1 MQEQLVSFE
10 TSVLAKSKGFVKTGN
25 WMGFVDKFYHPRTGT
40 LLSMGRTGRP
50 PFNTLIYAPTQ
61 SLMQRWL
68 REVHEIHINI
78 QMLYQ
83 CNIEPAEFEGWII
96 YIAGESFETNYE
108 INKDLI
114 SKVFKS
120 YEEALEYGLFE
131 MLKLI
136 K

>member
-1 MQEQLVSFE
+1 MQDLYI
-10 TSVLAKSKGFVKTGN
+10 LATKLKFLPKNLSIGWKGDPYL
-25 WMGFVDKFYHPRTGT
+25 WMHE
-40 LLSMGRTGRP
+40 L
-50 PFNTLIYAPTQ
+50 
-61 SLMQRWL
+61 QRWL
-68 REVHEIHINI
+68 REVHKIHINI